1 MMKVIDT
8 FKDYKDY
15 IEKHLEKEPKEK
27 MELWESYYNSNFPDV
42 ERKCKEDYEAEG
54 YSWREIGLTKVFN
67 RTKEDFPK
75 MIEGYNNLLKL
86 LKGMDE
92 KVKDIFHVDI
102 DINIVIYSGLL
113 NSAGWVD
120 KYEGKRAMLFGI
132 DKIAELGW
140 QHEDKIKALI
150 CHELC
155 HVAHFQIRS
164 ESNLPEHVEHSK
176 YNEGIWN
183 IYEEGFAQYFQQ
195 VLGESSV
202 DSRGEQWNIE
212 CEKIEEQLKEEYI
225 KALEDKEKGT
235 RDFYGDWFKVL
246 GISDVGYFLGSKLI
260 ANLSRRYT
268 IEDIAFMEFDLI
280 EKEVLKFLKG

>member
-1 MMKVIDT
+1 MMKIIDT

-15 IEKHLEKEPKEK
+15 IEEHLEKEPKEK
-27 MELWESYYNSNFPDV
+27 MELWKSYYNSNFPEV

-54 YSWREIGLTKVFN
+54 YSWREIGLTKAFS
-67 RTKEDFPK
+67 RIKEDFPK
-75 MIEGYNNLLKL
+75 MMEGYNNLLKI

-92 KVKDIFHVDI
+92 KVKDTFHVDI

-120 KYEGKRAMLFGI
+120 KYEGKRSMLFGI
-132 DKIAELGW
+132 DKIAEIGW
-140 QHEDKIKALI
+140 QHEDKIKVLV

-155 HVAHFQIRS
+155 HVAHFQIRG
-164 ESNLPEHVEHSK
+164 ESNLPEHVEQSK

-195 VLGESSV
+195 VLGESSIN
-202 DSRGEQWNIE
+202 SRGEQWSIE
-212 CEKIEEQLKEEYI
+212 CEKIEEQLKQEYI

-260 ANLSRRYT
+260 ANLSKRYT
-268 IEDIAFMEFDLI
+268 IEDIAAMEFNLI
-280 EKEVLKFLKG
+280 EKEVLKFIKG

>member
-1 MMKVIDT
+1 MMKIIDT
-8 FKDYKDY
+8 FKGYKDY
-15 IEKHLEKEPKEK
+15 MEKHLEKETEEK
-27 MELWESYYNSNFPDV
+27 LKLWESYYSSNFP
-42 ERKCKEDYEAEG
+42 ELEQKCKEDYKAEG
-54 YSWREIGLTKVFN
+54 YSWREIGLTQVFN

-92 KVKDIFHVDI
+92 KVKATFHVDI
-102 DINIVIYSGLL
+102 DINIVLYSGLL
-113 NSAGWVD
+113 NAAGWVD

-140 QHEDKIKALI
+140 HHEEKIKALV

-155 HVAHFQIRS
+155 HVVHFQIRGKDK
-164 ESNLPEHVEHSK
+164 LPEQVEQNK

-195 VLGESSV
+195 VLGNSSV
-202 DSRGEQWNIE
+202 DSRGEQWSLQ
-212 CEKIEEQLKEEYI
+212 CEKIEEQLKLEYI

-246 GISDVGYFLGSKLI
+246 GISDVGYFLGSRLI
-260 ANLSRRYT
+260 ESLSRRYT
-268 IEDIAFMEFDLI
+268 IEDIAAMDFSLI
-280 EKEVLKFLKG
+280 EKEVLEYLKG